1 MPVTMWE
8 ARAAPEQLESLRI
21 WVVARVAE
29 TAQVYRSVGG
39 EPRLVVIDPTGQ
51 AARQLADVPAELVA
65 RPAHSWNFESARNV

>member
-8 ARAAPEQLESLRI
+8 VRAAPEQIESLRE
-21 WVVARVAE
+21 WVLARVAE

-39 EPRLVVIDPTGQ
+39 EARLVVIDPTGQ
-51 AARQLADVPAELVA
+51 AAEQLGDVPAELVA

>member
-8 ARAAPEQLESLRI
+8 VRAAPEQVESLRD
-21 WVVARVAE
+21 WVLARVDA

-39 EPRLVVIDPTGQ
+39 EVRLVVIDPTGQ
-51 AARQLADVPAELVA
+51 AAEQLVDVPAELVA